1 MYLCDKLIAHHVKQV
16 LNESQLQYFLIDN
29 SKDELQVILHL
40 PLQDAVTE
48 VVLSFRCLLGQQ
60 YVFDERIEDI
70 KFHLAEGTTPEDYT
84 SRGKYTN
91 VFEHYI

>member
-1 MYLCDKLIAHHVKQV
+1 MYLCDEFIAHHVKQV
-16 LNESQLQYFLIDN
+16 LHEGQLKYFLIDYGEN
-29 SKDELQVILHL
+29 KLQVVLHL

-60 YVFDERIEDI
+60 YVFDEGIKDV
-70 KFHLAEGTTPEDYT
+70 KFHLAEGTVPEDYT